1 LALAAFGSFGRDRH
15 RHRRLVEGLLRRPRR
30 LPGARQHRP
39 QGAEIVSAVAGRAL
53 SAIQTVYEALIAMG
67 VTVGTIAVTV
77 LENIEEGFH
86 KSFFDGLVAI
96 GKGLLQILKAV
107 AEVKLTALPLAF
119 AVVAEMCGGQR
130 DLNPTERQ
138 EATKIFGTSIDLDR
152 VKVAAASLPADVIN
166 YINGGRPFTTMYVI
180 NFASW
185 ATVEMHDLIHE
196 LTHVW
201 QGVQTGPLYMVR
213 ALEAQIGAGV
223 TSLFHTGKYDDSKSY
238 DVFQADLVAA
248 GGDFSRFNP
257 EQQATIVERYWMMR
271 FGGSTFPA
279 AVGDVSQYQPYA
291 AQVKTKRTRA
301 AAMKSRRL
309 AGARLALRRTA

>member
-1 LALAAFGSFGRDRH
+1 
-15 RHRRLVEGLLRRPRR
+15 
-30 LPGARQHRP
+30 
-39 QGAEIVSAVAGRAL
+39 
-53 SAIQTVYEALIAMG
+53 VYEALIAMG

-77 LENIEEGFH
+77 LENIEEGFR
-86 KSFFDGLVAI
+86 KSFFEGLVAI

-119 AVVAEMCGGQR
+119 AVVAEMCGGHR
-130 DLNPTERQ
+130 DLSPTERK
-138 EATKIFGTSIDLDR
+138 EAARIFGTSIDLDR

-166 YINGGRPFTTMYVI
+166 YVNGGRPFTTMYVI

-223 TSLFHTGKYDDSKSY
+223 TSLFHTGRYNDSVSY
-238 DVFQADLVAA
+238 DVFRADLVAA

-257 EQQATIVERYWMMR
+257 EQQATIVERYWMMQY
-271 FGGSTFPA
+271 GGSSFTA
-279 AVGDVSQYQPYA
+279 SVYGDVTQYQTYA
-291 AQVKTKRTRA
+291 VQVKSTRPRA

-309 AGARLALRRTA
+309 AGVRRERLAMRRTA